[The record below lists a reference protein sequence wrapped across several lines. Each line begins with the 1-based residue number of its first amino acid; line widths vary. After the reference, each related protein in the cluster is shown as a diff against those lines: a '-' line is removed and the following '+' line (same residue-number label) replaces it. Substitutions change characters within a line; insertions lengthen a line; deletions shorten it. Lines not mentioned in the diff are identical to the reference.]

1 MAPTKQKSV
10 SQIKRTRQVVA
21 VLAKY
26 GFEDVITHP
35 PLNRLI
41 PTSERLIPHRKG
53 ISITT
58 YSRYERIRMVC
69 EELGTTFIKFA
80 QIASNRPD
88 ILPDEL
94 IIELVKLQD
103 AAPRVP
109 DAEIKN
115 ILEENFGDLFEE
127 MVEHFDYEPIA
138 SASMA
143 QVHRARLTGGKEV
156 VLKIQRPNIAQNIK
170 ADLSI
175 LKTLAGI
182 IEQYFPKYAIFQ
194 PIELVNVFEKS
205 ILKELKFNLEAV
217 NLTRF
222 QRQFKRREDIYVP
235 SLFKELSNKK
245 VLCMEYVDGVK
256 INNFEALD
264 RMEVNR
270 KKLAKQ
276 GVDLYF
282 EQIFEHGFFHADPH
296 PGNIFVLKNGKIC
309 FLDFGMM
316 GTITRENKQL
326 LQDILL
332 AFISKNP
339 KRLKHI
345 FMKMSEIKSSDFFAN
360 MEDEIN
366 DHFSE
371 YAHLSIGEIHME
383 EVTEMMKLIFFKY
396 KIKLPANLLLLFKV
410 LVIIEGLGRSLD
422 PDFKVI
428 ENLKPYISK
437 IWKNEF
443 SPKKMSQTA
452 LHSAVQLS
460 RLITE
465 FPEDAQD
472 IIHKIKEGKLHI
484 EFEHKG
490 LEEFY
495 KKMEITSNRL
505 SVAIVLAALLVGSS
519 IMVFANIPPLVWNVP
534 LLGLV
539 GFIFAGI
546 VSIRLVLSIWRH
558 ENF

>member
-1 MAPTKQKSV
+1 MAPTNQKSV
-10 SQIKRTRQVVA
+10 SQIKRTRQVIA

-41 PTSERLIPHRKG
+41 PTSERLIPHRQGK
-53 ISITT
+53 SITT
-58 YSRYERIRMVC
+58 YSRYARIRMVC

-88 ILPDEL
+88 VLPDEL

-127 MVEHFDYEPIA
+127 MVEHFDYNPIA

-143 QVHRARLTGGKEV
+143 QVHRAVLTGGKEV

-222 QRQFKRREDIYVP
+222 QRQFKRRQDIYVP

-245 VLCMEYVDGVK
+245 VLCMEYVEGVK
-256 INNFEALD
+256 INNFEELD
-264 RMEVNR
+264 RMDVNR

-332 AFISKNP
+332 AFISQNP
-339 KRLKHI
+339 KRLKQI
-345 FMKMSEIKSSDFFAN
+345 FMKMSEIKSPDFFVN

-366 DHFSE
+366 DHLSE
-371 YAHLSIGEIHME
+371 YAHLSIGEIHLE
-383 EVTEMMKLIFFKY
+383 EVTEIMKLIFFKY

-428 ENLKPYISK
+428 KNLKPYIGK
-437 IWKNEF
+437 IWKDEF
-443 SPKKMSQTA
+443 SPKKMAQTA
-452 LHSAVQLS
+452 LNSAMQLS
-460 RLITE
+460 RLMADL
-465 FPEDAQD
+465 PEDTHQ
-472 IIHKIKEGKLHI
+472 IIRKIKEGKLHI

-490 LEEFY
+490 LDELY
-495 KKMEITSNRL
+495 RKMEVISNRI
-505 SVAIVLAALLVGSS
+505 SVAIVLAALLIGSS
-519 IMVFANIPPLVWNVP
+519 IMVFAKVPPYVWGIPLF
-534 LLGLV
+534 GLI
-539 GFIFAGI
+539 GFIFSGI

-558 ENF
+558 GNF